1 MKHVFDEQECV
12 AFIKTQNPLARIY
25 FGSDSERFKRNGVWM
40 AQYAV
45 AVAIHMADGGGQMRG
60 CKVFGEITLEQDHDQ
75 SKNKPALRLF
85 REVELV
91 SLMYN
96 RLSPHIQDFWT
107 EVHVDLN
114 PDKKFGSSVIIESA
128 MGYLKG
134 TCIGADAILHKDLSL
149 VASFCADRLPQILDE
164 QRLTALAS

>member
-1 MKHVFDEQECV
+1 MSKHVFDEQECID
-12 AFIKTQNPLARIY
+12 FIAKQTSPFTRIY
-25 FGSDSERFKRNGVWM
+25 YGSDSERFKRNGAWM
-40 AQYAV
+40 SQYAV
-45 AVAIHMADGGGQMRG
+45 AIAIHMADDAGSMRG
-60 CKVFGEITLEQDHDQ
+60 CKVFGEITLEPDRDQ
-75 SKNKPALRLF
+75 YKNKPALRLF

-96 RLSPHIQDFWT
+96 RLSPYTKDFWT

-128 MGYLKG
+128 MGFLKG
-134 TCIGADAILHKDLSL
+134 TCIGANAILHKDLSL

-164 QRLTALAS
+164 QKMILV